1 MTIGLVMILN
11 GLNKKVMYSLNCS
24 YYTREFSTLNELID
38 DVVFSG
44 MDPNYEITKN
54 GIGTG
59 EMVSDII
66 PY

>member
-1 MTIGLVMILN
+1 
-11 GLNKKVMYSLNCS
+11 MYSLNCE
-24 YYTREFSTLNELID
+24 YYQKEFNTLNELLD

-54 GIGTG
+54 GVGKG

-66 PY
+66 VL